1 MGPGATKVN
10 FFEAPSLT
18 DGIHNVLNV
27 GPLQIGINCKG
38 GGTSG
43 EEIKLGTFITIP
55 GPQTLLST
63 FNLTGEPAKSAGYT
77 SITGSIANTG
87 SESTVAA
94 KEAITTSGSFV
105 VAGADGVPYFLWFS
119 YGATTEAKSEA
130 SAGVLETEQRGCW
143 FLGEEI

>member
-10 FFEAPSLT
+10 FFEAPSPA

-63 FNLTGEPAKSAGYT
+63 FNFKGEPAKTVGYT
-77 SITGSIANTG
+77 SITGSIANSG
-87 SESTVAA
+87 GESTVAA
-94 KEAITTSGSFV
+94 KEAITNSGSFI

-119 YGATTEAKSEA
+119 YGATTAAKSEA

-143 FLGEEI
+143 FLAEEI